1 MPRRYVA
8 DLQRLQRDAAA
19 NYLLLQHLW
28 RSPEEGWVSF
38 GLRHA
43 GRDLGSLTLRK
54 LEKTRWTEL
63 LELQLDV
70 VLSHPLLQPALLQVR
85 SYHDVR
91 LSEVIAFQRRQA
103 REGRYS
109 YPNEEMFHPDE
120 KVQVNAFLG
129 ETLRFVLDK
138 GYSLELESSND

>member
-19 NYLLLQHLW
+19 NYLLLQRLW
-28 RSPEEGWVSF
+28 KAPEEGWISF

-43 GRDLGSLTLRK
+43 SRDLGSLTLRQ
-54 LEKTRWTEL
+54 LERTRWTEL

-70 VLSHPLLQPALLQVR
+70 ARSHPLLQPALLQVR
-85 SYHDVR
+85 SYHDVL
-91 LSEVIAFQRRQA
+91 LSEVTAFQKRQA

-120 KVQVNAFLG
+120 KVQVNVFLG
-129 ETLRFVLDK
+129 ETLKFALDK
-138 GYSLELESSND
+138 GYSLELEASDD

>member
-19 NYLLLQHLW
+19 NYLLLQRLW
-28 RSPEEGWVSF
+28 KSPEEGCISF

-43 GRDLGSLTLRK
+43 GRDLGSLTLRQ
-54 LEKTRWTEL
+54 LEYTRWTEL

-70 VLSHPLLQPALLQVR
+70 ALSHPLLQPALLQVR

-91 LSEVIAFQRRQA
+91 LSEVIAFQKRRA
-103 REGRYS
+103 REGRYT
-109 YPNEEMFHPDE
+109 YPNEEMFQPDE

-129 ETLRFVLDK
+129 ETLRFALDK
-138 GYSLELESSND
+138 GYSLELAANND